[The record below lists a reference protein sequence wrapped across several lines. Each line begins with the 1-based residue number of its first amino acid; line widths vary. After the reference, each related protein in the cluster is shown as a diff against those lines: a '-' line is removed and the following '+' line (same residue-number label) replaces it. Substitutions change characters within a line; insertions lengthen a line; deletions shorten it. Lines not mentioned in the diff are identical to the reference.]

1 MKSGLAD
8 GSSGVNKGAVA
19 GGLALIG
26 LGAAA
31 ATAGAVICALV
42 AAATVRSR
50 WSQWREMPST
60 VAPSELALQQV
71 KRAASAGRVGF
82 DAWRGAGSTS
92 SAIE

>member
-1 MKSGLAD
+1 MKNGLAD
-8 GSSGVNKGAVA
+8 GSSGLNKGAVA

-42 AAATVRSR
+42 GAAAVRSR

-60 VAPSELALQQV
+60 VAPTDLALQQW